1 MEYLALA
8 VVIVMAIRC
17 ISFGISTITDKNIVG
32 GIATILLAI
41 GSVVCGT
48 AVFY

>member
-1 MEYLALA
+1 MEIVSFA
-8 VVIVMAIRC
+8 VIVIMAVRC
-17 ISFGISTITDKNIVG
+17 ISYGVSAFTDKNIVG
-32 GIATILLAI
+32 GIASVALAI